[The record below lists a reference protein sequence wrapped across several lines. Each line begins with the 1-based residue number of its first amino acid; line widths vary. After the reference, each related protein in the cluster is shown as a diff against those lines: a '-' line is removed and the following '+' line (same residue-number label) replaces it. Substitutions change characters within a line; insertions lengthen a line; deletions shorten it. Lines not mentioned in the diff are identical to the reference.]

1 MPVLRNEPRR
11 RSPIAGLAKGALMK
25 NTISIVW
32 FARTFAF
39 GLIFGLPALP
49 VHAQTNLVA
58 NGSFETGPAGVNT
71 FSGGWFI
78 GPADNNSD
86 FGVATSGVYP
96 DVAEQGTNY
105 AYFRG
110 HPTDDSQDCLGIN
123 VNLTVGALYNIS
135 FYFGTDGPTAGTG
148 AAMWAVI
155 GPSFGIDY
163 SVDTSLAAYFPN
175 SSNAIPYQLFSTTYL
190 ATSIQPTL
198 SFHGING
205 TNAATANGGI
215 LMDNVSM
222 TLIYPPLSIG
232 LSPTNTLTLTWPYT
246 NSPYRLTTATSLTST
261 NWTLINTT
269 PANIGTNS
277 QVSLPAPSGTHFYR
291 LTLPQG

>member
-1 MPVLRNEPRR
+1 
-11 RSPIAGLAKGALMK
+11 MK
-25 NTISIVW
+25 NRFLIVMA
-32 FARTFAF
+32 ARTFVF
-39 GLIFGLPALP
+39 GLVFGLPVLP

-58 NGSFETGPAGVNT
+58 NGSFEAGPTGVNQ

-78 GPADNNSD
+78 GPADNYSD
-86 FGVATSGVYP
+86 FGVATSSVYP

-110 HPTDDSQDCLGIN
+110 HPTDASQDCLGID

-135 FYFGTDGPTAGTG
+135 FYLGTDGSTVGTG

-163 SVDTSLAAYFPN
+163 SVDTSLTAYYPN
-175 SSNAIPYQLFSTTYL
+175 SSNAIPYQLFSTNYL
-190 ATSIQPTL
+190 ATSTQPTL

-215 LMDNVSM
+215 LLDNVSM
-222 TLIYPPLSIG
+222 TLIFPPLSIA
-232 LSPTNTLTLTWPYT
+232 LSPPHTLIFSWPYT
-246 NSPYRLTTATSLTST
+246 NSPYRLTTATSLIST
-261 NWTLINTT
+261 NWAVINTT
-269 PANIGTNS
+269 PINVGTNS
-277 QVSLPAPSGTHFYR
+277 LVNLPTPSGNQFYR